1 VSDTRESETSAD
13 TVENAAAHSG
23 GEEGGEALGFTQAME
38 ELEGILRRIEGE
50 ETDIDALA
58 TELQR
63 AARLI
68 ELCRGKIRKAELE
81 VTQIVQQLEPEESG
95 EEG

>member
-1 VSDTRESETSAD
+1 VSEEPEPESGAGAD
-13 TVENAAAHSG
+13 ADS
-23 GEEGGEALGFTQAME
+23 LGFSQAME

-68 ELCRGKIRKAELE
+68 EVCRGKIRKAELE
-81 VTQIVQQLEPEESG
+81 VTQIVQQLEQEDSG
-95 EEG
+95 DDD

>member
-1 VSDTRESETSAD
+1 MINRRRDMETRIVDTD
-13 TVENAAAHSG
+13 LGDSG
-23 GEEGGEALGFTQAME
+23 DAEPLGFAEAME

-58 TELQR
+58 EELQR

-68 ELCRGKIRKAELE
+68 ALCRGKIRRAELE
-81 VTQIVQQLEPEESG
+81 VTQIVQQLEQD
-95 EEG
+95 EGDG